1 MHCPVESLDTTGI
14 IQNMLFATTVSPRYE
29 RIGRGFRGFQ
39 KTCWYY
45 NIHPIR
51 EGSDWIPP
59 CMIKTQG
66 EQRTQL
72 RQQCITLL
80 YICGKYINVLQPS
93 PWAASMHPYAPVH
106 THHFA
111 LSSMSIYFRIV
122 GYGAFPFA
130 NMRRLRNMQDI
141 TRPATSVQKWI
152 PFIIKQAQELHK
164 FLQAS
169 ALLDTITLGWTEFIS
184 LGPDKP
190 GESAIKIQHDA
201 ILHPTLPGDMY
212 SCRDEFVTIMARS
225 PYHATM
231 RKELTK
237 PPAIAINAS
246 TCCRP
251 VSKPG
256 KSTR

>member
-1 MHCPVESLDTTGI
+1 MVHSMPYYYLGLISYFSTTPRRNWQIQAEHSVDLSVVKDAPPHMVHHPVTAQSGGTDYCRRTVIMHCPVESLDTTGI

-93 PWAASMHPYAPVH
+93 PWAASMHPYAPV
-106 THHFA
+106 
-111 LSSMSIYFRIV
+111 L
-122 GYGAFPFA
+122 P
-130 NMRRLRNMQDI
+130 
-141 TRPATSVQKWI
+141 
-152 PFIIKQAQELHK
+152 
-164 FLQAS
+164 
-169 ALLDTITLGWTEFIS
+169 ITL
-184 LGPDKP
+184 
-190 GESAIKIQHDA
+190 H
-201 ILHPTLPGDMY
+201 
-212 SCRDEFVTIMARS
+212 
-225 PYHATM
+225 
-231 RKELTK
+231 
-237 PPAIAINAS
+237 
-246 TCCRP
+246 
-251 VSKPG
+251 
-256 KSTR
+256 

>member
-1 MHCPVESLDTTGI
+1 MWEVYQCLAA
-14 IQNMLFATTVSPRYE
+14 LAL
-29 RIGRGFRGFQ
+29 
-39 KTCWYY
+39 
-45 NIHPIR
+45 
-51 EGSDWIPP
+51 GSID
-59 CMIKTQG
+59 
-66 EQRTQL
+66 
-72 RQQCITLL
+72 
-80 YICGKYINVLQPS
+80 
-93 PWAASMHPYAPVH
+93 ASVCTSA

-111 LSSMSIYFRIV
+111 LSSMAIYSRIV

-130 NMRRLRNMQDI
+130 NMRRLHNMHDI

-184 LGPDKP
+184 PGPDKS
-190 GESAIKIQHDA
+190 GEIATKIQHDA